1 MELFGTAV
9 IGALAGQMA
18 VAAADEGGRR
28 GVGLLAALLG
38 RARLRRRGSED
49 EEDGQEGQD
58 GQDGDSGDGEP
69 PTDPEEARRRAE
81 EVVNAARE
89 DRAIAALLEEFA
101 RQHLGLPAVRVPAP
115 HRRLVDR
122 QEQLAE
128 VRRLVGQATGR
139 PLLLLLLG
147 ERDGAGSSLLARH
160 LSHELADLLPDH
172 HPSVDLAGPAAGQE
186 LTPDTAATE
195 LLLDLR
201 VPPDLIPS
209 HLTGKVRA
217 LRDRLAGR
225 RSLVVLDNARSAEQV
240 APLLVGAPGTV
251 TVVTASHR
259 MPALVAAHGARVV
272 HVGPL
277 AQPDAEELL
286 AMVAGEDRFRAG
298 GEAARQA
305 ARRCGGHARTL
316 CDLGA
321 LAHFDRSPDWDAMA
335 RELDGAAPDP
345 AGEAAG
351 RAYRGLTTGAA
362 RLHRLLGRLP
372 RVSHGVPALAALA
385 GRDRGETETLLG
397 ELTGG
402 GLLEREGER
411 VRLSAPAHRHAA
423 AQPEAEAAGAL
434 RAWAE
439 WCLRTA
445 AEAQTSVMPGRWY
458 LGGLAR
464 ELAGRPPAYA
474 DPAAALGVLRAER
487 PVLVAAVGAAA
498 DAGLHDVAWQLCESM
513 WALHLRLGFHDDC
526 LTTHGRGIEAAR
538 ACGDRRAEAR
548 MLVQRGFSLWATRQ
562 HERAEA
568 ALRQAYATEPEDH
581 PRGMATAVESLGLLR
596 LDQGR
601 HEEAGRL
608 FRDALPHAERAGDP
622 RALALLAH
630 HIGRA
635 LGGRRRFAEALEQ
648 LDGALRAMRAL
659 PVPDRYNVGRVL
671 TSVGET
677 RLAAGD
683 PAAAAGPLDEALE
696 IMMAEGAWI
705 QEAAVAELRARC
717 EPDDAR
723 GGPWWE
729 RAWQLRVAL
738 GDAEGVA
745 RTRERL
751 TAAGRGDPGAAQG

>member
-1 MELFGTAV
+1 MELVGTAV
-9 IGALAGQMA
+9 VGVLAAQMA
-18 VAAADEGGRR
+18 GAADESGRR
-28 GVGLLAALLG
+28 GFSLLAALLG
-38 RARLRRRGSED
+38 RSRLRRRDAREG
-49 EEDGQEGQD
+49 DG
-58 GQDGDSGDGEP
+58 GEP

-81 EVVNAARE
+81 EVVRIARE
-89 DRAIAALLEEFA
+89 DRATAELLERFVRE
-101 RQHLGLPAVRVPAP
+101 RLGVPEP
-115 HRRLVDR
+115 RFPEPPRRLVDR

-128 VRRLVGQATGR
+128 VRVLAEQAGHEPQLV
-139 PLLLLLLG
+139 LLLG
-147 ERDGAGSSLLARH
+147 ASQGSGTSLLAKH
-160 LSHELADLLPDH
+160 LRRELREILPDE
-172 HPSVDLAGPAAGQE
+172 PAYVDLAGPGPGQE

-195 LLLDLR
+195 LLLELGVPSDL
-201 VPPDLIPS
+201 VPS

-240 APLLVGAPGTV
+240 APLLVGAPGTL

-259 MPALVAAHGARVV
+259 MPALLAGRHGRVV

-277 AQPDAEELL
+277 APSDAEELL
-286 AMVAGEDRFRAG
+286 AMVAGEERFLAG
-298 GEAARQA
+298 GDAAREA
-305 ARRCGGHARTL
+305 ARRCGGHAGTL

-321 LAHFDRSPDWDAMA
+321 LAHFDAAPDWDAMA
-335 RELDGAAPDP
+335 RERDGAAPDP
-345 AGEAAG
+345 AGEAVD
-351 RAYRGLTTGAA
+351 RAYRGLTAGAA

-372 RVSHGVPALAALA
+372 RVSLGVPALAALA
-385 GRDRGETETLLG
+385 ASGVGETEALLG

-411 VRLSAPAHRHAA
+411 LRLTAPAHRHAA
-423 AQPEAEAAGAL
+423 AQPEAEGEAAGAL

-445 AEAQTSVMPGRWY
+445 AEAQTRVMPGRWY
-458 LGGLAR
+458 LGELAR
-464 ELAGRPPAYA
+464 ELAARRREEAE
-474 DPAAALGVLRAER
+474 DPAAARAALEVLRAER
-487 PVLVAAVGAAA
+487 PVLVAAVDVAA
-498 DAGLHDVAWQLCESM
+498 DAGLNELAWQLCESM

-526 LTTHGRGIEAAR
+526 LATHGRGIEAAR

-548 MLVQRGFSLWATRQ
+548 MLVQRGFAQWATRQ

-568 ALRQAYATEPEDH
+568 AFRLAYDTEPGDH
-581 PRGMATAVESLGLLR
+581 PRGRATAVESLGLLR

-608 FRDALPHAERAGDP
+608 FREALPHAERAGDP
-622 RALALLAH
+622 RALALLEH

-635 LGGRRRFAEALEQ
+635 LGRQERFAAALEQ

-677 RLAAGD
+677 RLAAGEEG
-683 PAAAAGPLDEALE
+683 AAAGPLDEALE

-745 RTRERL
+745 RTRARL
-751 TAAGRGDPGAAQG
+751 TAADRGDPGAARG